1 MTWVIW
7 TFPQVV
13 LAFWLFSQFSTWEM
27 YILSHELHAFICDSL
42 FVTWNR
48 IFWTFKTR
56 HNTWWTKTFF
66 SCELEFPW
74 SKTLF
79 IKINY
84 CTWRQDMACQSRG
97 SSKCVSV
104 SKLCHLRRHW
114 DQKRHSSVDDNN
126 SQSVQSSCQAPPW
139 LTRKIM
145 RDKLSAVWQLGLRDN
160 KIHLFKVTI
169 VRNDSLI
176 FDSSHSEGSK
186 HCVYKGNG

>member
-1 MTWVIW
+1 M
-7 TFPQVV
+7 
-13 LAFWLFSQFSTWEM
+13 
-27 YILSHELHAFICDSL
+27 
-42 FVTWNR
+42 
-48 IFWTFKTR
+48 
-56 HNTWWTKTFF
+56 
-66 SCELEFPW
+66 
-74 SKTLF
+74 
-79 IKINY
+79 
-84 CTWRQDMACQSRG
+84 
-97 SSKCVSV
+97 
-104 SKLCHLRRHW
+104 
-114 DQKRHSSVDDNN
+114 DDNN